1 MHAGHLFAR
10 YEPAADP
17 SPPPQERTQGLP
29 AIQID
34 QAQLVEACSEGDIDL
49 YIYISTYTCATKT
62 NVYTNGL
69 AVLLGRDGSQVPLVK
84 ELIYIYPPLGKNGAS
99 TAWYLICVHLYIVLV
114 QTRTGEYVYIYTH
127 IYIAFRKP
135 IDSLTAPT
143 PPTSVSSTC
152 FRASG
157 LRKLIMAFAH
167 SASSRCCRRRS
178 RCQPTASSLPSR
190 RHSRFHS
197 HRSWR
202 LSRLIRAAHTT

>member
-114 QTRTGEYVYIYTH
+114 QTRTCEYVYIYTY
-127 IYIAFRKP
+127 IYR
-135 IDSLTAPT
+135 
-143 PPTSVSSTC
+143 
-152 FRASG
+152 
-157 LRKLIMAFAH
+157 
-167 SASSRCCRRRS
+167 
-178 RCQPTASSLPSR
+178 LPK
-190 RHSRFHS
+190 
-197 HRSWR
+197 
-202 LSRLIRAAHTT
+202 AN

>member
-1 MHAGHLFAR
+1 MH
-10 YEPAADP
+10 
-17 SPPPQERTQGLP
+17 
-29 AIQID
+29 
-34 QAQLVEACSEGDIDL
+34 
-49 YIYISTYTCATKT
+49 
-62 NVYTNGL
+62 TNGL

-143 PPTSVSSTC
+143 PPTNVSSKC

-157 LRKLIMAFAH
+157 LRW
-167 SASSRCCRRRS
+167 
-178 RCQPTASSLPSR
+178 QPTACC
-190 RHSRFHS
+190 S
-197 HRSWR
+197 HQSV
-202 LSRLIRAAHTT
+202 